1 MEHFRNHHER
11 RSLIG
16 QAQWRGSDS
25 ERPAAGSPETRS
37 DRTPT
42 SWLIRFQDR
51 QMDGSPQPG
60 AIPQHLHQG
69 TEGLELNSP
78 QRHEGHK
85 EKRPKPAALARTS
98 VPLLLGRGL
107 FIFGNLMMVRN
118 ALITHRPT

>member
-25 ERPAAGSPETRS
+25 ERPAAGSPEGGS
-37 DRTPT
+37 DRAPT
-42 SWLIRFQDR
+42 SRLILCQDR
-51 QMDGSPQPG
+51 QMDRTSQPG
-60 AIPQHLHQG
+60 AIPQYLHQR

-85 EKRPKPAALARTS
+85 DKTTKARSASKDFSSALARPRAVYFWES
-98 VPLLLGRGL
+98 HDGPKCS
-107 FIFGNLMMVRN
+107 N
-118 ALITHRPT
+118 HS